1 MSKISTKSKLGQ
13 FFTTNF
19 KYILQNLHIP
29 QEINHI
35 IEPFAGNGDLL
46 NFIENKD
53 KYTIECYDI
62 EPKPI
67 VSVDVSFTNI
77 LPKKDFIIQKDTLL
91 NPPNYNN
98 KFIITNPPYLAR
110 NKSQD
115 KYIFD
120 KYNTNDL
127 YKCFI
132 QSIINTTCN
141 GGILIIPL
149 NFFSSIRKS
158 DVDLRKQFLK
168 IYDIITLNIFEEK
181 VFEDTSYSVCSF
193 QFILKSN
200 SNNNITNIYIYPS
213 KKYLT
218 INLKDNNYIIGG
230 EIYLL
235 EQNNNYTIERATS
248 NNKDS
253 QFLTNIAVKC
263 IDDNINNQICLFL
276 VDDNEKS
283 KYIDISPNLTARS
296 YAILIITPNTSKVN
310 KLNMLDQQIF
320 VEKFNNFLN
329 AHREKY
335 NSLFLTNYRES
346 NSIARKRISF
356 KLVYDICNF
365 LL

>member
-1 MSKISTKSKLGQ
+1 MAKILTNYKLGQ

-29 QEINHI
+29 QEIHYI
-35 IEPFAGNGDLL
+35 IEPFAGDVELL
-46 NFIENKD
+46 NFIENKNNIMIL
-53 KYTIECYDI
+53 TQNLWFL
-62 EPKPI
+62 
-67 VSVDVSFTNI
+67 STN
-77 LPKKDFIIQKDTLL
+77 Q
-91 NPPNYNN
+91 
-98 KFIITNPPYLAR
+98 
-110 NKSQD
+110 NKSKD
-115 KYIFD
+115 KFVFN

-132 QSIINTTCN
+132 QSIINSTCI
-141 GGILIIPL
+141 GGILVIPL

-158 DVDLRKQFLK
+158 DIDLRKQFLNL
-168 IYDIITLNIFEEK
+168 YQIITLNIFEEK
-181 VFEDTSYSVCSF
+181 VFQDTSYSVCSF
-193 QFILKSN
+193 QFTLKPN
-200 SNNNITNIYIYPS
+200 IINITNIYIYPS
-213 KKYLT
+213 KKHLA

-230 EIYLL
+230 EIYMLK
-235 EQNNNYTIERATS
+235 QNNNYTIERATS

-283 KYIDISPNLTARS
+283 KYIDNSPNLTARS
-296 YAILIITPNTSKVN
+296 YAILIINPNNSKVN
-310 KLNMLDQQIF
+310 KLNILDILDILDQEIF
-320 VEKFNNFLN
+320 VKKFNNFLN

>member
-19 KYILQNLHIP
+19 KYILQNLNIP
-29 QEINHI
+29 QEINDI

-62 EPKPI
+62 EPK
-67 VSVDVSFTNI
+67 
-77 LPKKDFIIQKDTLL
+77 KDFIIQRDTLL
-91 NPPNYNN
+91 NPLNYSN

-120 KYNTNDL
+120 KYKTNDL

-132 QSIINTTCN
+132 QSIINSTCI
-141 GGILIIPL
+141 GGILVIPL

-158 DVDLRKQFLK
+158 DIDLRKQFLNL
-168 IYDIITLNIFEEK
+168 YQIITLNIFEEK
-181 VFEDTSYSVCSF
+181 VFQDTSYSVCSF
-193 QFILKSN
+193 QFTLKPN
-200 SNNNITNIYIYPS
+200 IINITNIYIYPS
-213 KKYLT
+213 KKHLA

-230 EIYLL
+230 EIYMLK
-235 EQNNNYTIERATS
+235 QNNNYTIERATS

-296 YAILIITPNTSKVN
+296 YAILIINPNNSKVN
-310 KLNMLDQQIF
+310 KLNILDILDILDQEIF
-320 VEKFNNFLN
+320 VKKFNNFLN

-346 NSIARKRISF
+346 NTIARKRISF
-356 KLVYDICNF
+356 NLVYDICKF